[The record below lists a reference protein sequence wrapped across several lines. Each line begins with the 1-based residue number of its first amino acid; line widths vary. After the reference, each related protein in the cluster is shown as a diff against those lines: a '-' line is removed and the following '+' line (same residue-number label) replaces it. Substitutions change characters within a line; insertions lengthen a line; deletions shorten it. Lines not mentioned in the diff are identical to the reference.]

1 MATAGQRVR
10 LLGGSV
16 NNAAPILTVRSP
28 ISGTVVEQ
36 NTSSGEGI
44 KTIDNTPSLFTI
56 SDLSRVWILCDV
68 YENSIGQVHRR
79 DSASVRLNAYPDR
92 ILQGYVGDI
101 SRVLDPAT
109 RSVKVRIELRN
120 PDGILRPGMFASV
133 TFRSAAQ
140 TQSLV
145 VPATAVLRLQ
155 DKDWV
160 FRRDSANRFRRVE
173 VRAGVS
179 APDGMQQVQSGL
191 REGDEVIVNSLEF
204 STTVAASDDAGKGQ

>member
-1 MATAGQRVR
+1 M
-10 LLGGSV
+10 
-16 NNAAPILTVRSP
+16 
-28 ISGTVVEQ
+28 
-36 NTSSGEGI
+36 
-44 KTIDNTPSLFTI
+44 
-56 SDLSRVWILCDV
+56 
-68 YENSIGQVHRR
+68 
-79 DSASVRLNAYPDR
+79 
-92 ILQGYVGDI
+92 
-101 SRVLDPAT
+101 LDPAT

-140 TQSLV
+140 TQSLM

-204 STTVAASDDAGKGQ
+204 SATVAASDDAGKGQ